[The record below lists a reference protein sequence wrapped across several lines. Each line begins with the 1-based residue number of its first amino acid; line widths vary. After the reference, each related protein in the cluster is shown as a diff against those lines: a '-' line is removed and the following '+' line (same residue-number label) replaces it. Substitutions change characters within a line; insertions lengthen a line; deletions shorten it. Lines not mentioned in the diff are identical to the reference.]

1 MGTQNLPDLLG
12 WNFVGSKFTIILI
25 ILNKCFIFI
34 CGDVNSCARATH
46 KSHEHRPL
54 ANNDNFTVPVLLVLR
69 FHSLLPQNVL
79 TVCNQLHVL
88 ISQDVAAL
96 QGKITNLKG
105 SYEVKAWNHLD
116 FIWGVDAATVV
127 YKPIIELI
135 IKDLKTNG

>member
-1 MGTQNLPDLLG
+1 MLG
-12 WNFVGSKFTIILI
+12 QNFVGSKFTIILI
-25 ILNKCFIFI
+25 NIKQMLYIHLWGCKFVC
-34 CGDVNSCARATH
+34 
-46 KSHEHRPL
+46 KSYPQKPRTQAPR
-54 ANNDNFTVPVLLVLR
+54 NNDNFTVPVLLIVLR
-69 FHSLLPQNVL
+69 FQSLLPQNVL

>member
-1 MGTQNLPDLLG
+1 MIISQYPYCLL
-12 WNFVGSKFTIILI
+12 FYDFT
-25 ILNKCFIFI
+25 
-34 CGDVNSCARATH
+34 
-46 KSHEHRPL
+46 PYY
-54 ANNDNFTVPVLLVLR
+54 
-69 FHSLLPQNVL
+69 PQNVL

-127 YKPIIELI
+127 YKPIIDLI